1 MTMSALK
8 GQDLTLYND
17 GTQIR
22 SWCYISDFIS
32 GMSKA
37 IFGEDAKNHVFNIG
51 NPQATT
57 TILGLAEKIIA
68 MTNSK
73 SKIVFKKHPGPE
85 VELRI
90 PDITKAATLLSY
102 QPVVD
107 LTYGLTKTIAW
118 FKDNIER
125 L

>member
-1 MTMSALK
+1 MTDS
-8 GQDLTLYND
+8 
-17 GTQIR
+17 R
-22 SWCYISDFIS
+22 
-32 GMSKA
+32 
-37 IFGEDAKNHVFNIG
+37 
-51 NPQATT
+51 
-57 TILGLAEKIIA
+57 
-68 MTNSK
+68 

-102 QPVVD
+102 QPVID
-107 LTYGLTKTIAW
+107 LTCGLTKTIAW